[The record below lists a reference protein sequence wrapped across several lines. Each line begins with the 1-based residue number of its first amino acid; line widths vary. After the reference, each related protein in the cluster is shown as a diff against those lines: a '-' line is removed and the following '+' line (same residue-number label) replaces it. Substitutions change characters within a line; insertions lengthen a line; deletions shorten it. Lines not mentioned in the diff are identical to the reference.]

1 MGLEDAFQQSER
13 LVAELLKLIDLPAL
27 DLPRTVIGDV
37 ACSLSLEHWHSV
49 RAQLAVGLLPSA
61 LVVHRAQFEA
71 LVRSVWLTYAAREED
86 LAKLSATLD
95 LVSEQ
100 AAKNVPSVN
109 EMMERIQEK
118 APAQAHAAL
127 ARFKE
132 HNWKALNS
140 YTHAGIH
147 PLRRH
152 ADGYPTMLIHNVL
165 CNANGVGVLSCMQ
178 AVVLSSAQPL
188 QRDILNIAAK
198 YPSCMPSLIEPS
210 SA

>member
-13 LVAELLKLIDLPAL
+13 LVAELLKLIELPAL

-100 AAKNVPSVN
+100 AAKNMPSVN

-132 HNWKALNS
+132 HNWS

>member
-13 LVAELLKLIDLPAL
+13 LVAELLKLIELPAL

-100 AAKNVPSVN
+100 AAKNMPSVN

>member
-13 LVAELLKLIDLPAL
+13 LVAELLKLIELPAL

-100 AAKNVPSVN
+100 AAKNMPSVN

-165 CNANGVGVLSCMQ
+165 
-178 AVVLSSAQPL
+178 
-188 QRDILNIAAK
+188 
-198 YPSCMPSLIEPS
+198 
-210 SA
+210 